1 MQYPKNK
8 RRNVQTIDTENLHV
22 ICATYN
28 TRNGYAHEV
37 SVYGAG
43 GNVEAKKNYIGRTWE
58 SFEYESVI
66 RKVAAK
72 LPKQYESELLKYC
85 DDREEQERIDCE
97 KWCRSFEKLHSG
109 LTDSQKQTLSN
120 VTITN
125 ESEARAVM
133 GVMACMNL
141 MNGVR
146 EAE

>member
-1 MQYPKNK
+1 MQYKNSK
-8 RRNVQTIDTENLHV
+8 RRNYQTIDTENLHV

-43 GNVEAKKNYIGRTWE
+43 GVVEAKKNYQGRTWE
-58 SFEYESVI
+58 RFEYESVI

-120 VTITN
+120 VTITS
-125 ESEARAVM
+125 ESEAKTVM

-146 EAE
+146 ESE